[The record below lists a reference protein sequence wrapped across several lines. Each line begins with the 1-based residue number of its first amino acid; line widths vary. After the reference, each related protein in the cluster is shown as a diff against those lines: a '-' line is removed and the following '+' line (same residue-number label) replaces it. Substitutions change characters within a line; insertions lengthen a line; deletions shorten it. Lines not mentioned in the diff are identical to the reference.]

1 MKTIRAIAILIVL
14 SLFGVA
20 TASAAPQ
27 QDAAPPASPQQQVT
41 TPAPSQQDV
50 VPAPPPPKIA
60 KPLSGD
66 TVFKQHSGRA
76 HRATGTIP
84 RNKVV
89 AITRHMRD
97 VGYLTDEEY
106 HALLTF
112 LTP

>member
-1 MKTIRAIAILIVL
+1 MKTIRAIAILIVF

-20 TASAAPQ
+20 AASAAQQ
-27 QDAAPPASPQQQVT
+27 QDAAPPASSQQQVT
-41 TPAPSQQDV
+41 TPAPPQQNVD
-50 VPAPPPPKIA
+50 PAPPPKVA
-60 KPLSGD
+60 KPLGGD

-106 HALLTF
+106 HALLEF
-112 LTP
+112 LAP